1 MSRRLLIVLGVL
13 AMVAAGALVIGL
25 RGAAEATAP
34 VTSSAGLIPVPTF
47 DPFPAPT
54 VQGKTLD
61 GSPIDLA
68 DYRGKP
74 VVLNFW
80 ASWCNPCQREI
91 PAIAAF
97 AKDHP
102 ELQVIGVNYQDNRD
116 DANAFV
122 QKFGVTWPSIV
133 DDGTIGMQFK
143 VPGLPATFLI
153 DAAGQVVDRA
163 LGEVTKQLL
172 DDRVKAL
179 SSAP

>member
-13 AMVAAGALVIGL
+13 AMVGAGVLVIGL

-34 VTSSAGLIPVPTF
+34 VTSSTGLNPIPTF

-80 ASWCNPCQREI
+80 ASWCVPCRREI

-102 ELQVIGVNYQDNRD
+102 ELQVIGVNYQDNMD

-122 QKFGVTWPSIV
+122 QEFGVTWPSII
-133 DDGTIGMQFK
+133 DDGSIGKQFA

-153 DAAGQVVDRA
+153 DADGQVVDRA

-172 DDRVKAL
+172 DERVKAL
-179 SSAP
+179 SPPP